1 MKCERILS
9 CANKITLRNDLI
21 DGRFLGYKKC
31 STVRT
36 GECANSWWIR
46 FALHISKLGTSAIN
60 FYLGHGEWIGCVC
73 VRFYS
78 FTDSPFKWFRMILK
92 TGLLCSLKC
101 SLRIFTIDFDCIFS
115 RLWNLFFLRIF
126 RSLKISNTLRFGTV
140 SMGEQ
145 KNGRI
150 RRNGNADFISSY
162 DMA

>member
-1 MKCERILS
+1 M
-9 CANKITLRNDLI
+9 NK
-21 DGRFLGYKKC
+21 
-31 STVRT
+31 
-36 GECANSWWIR
+36 IR
-46 FALHISKLGTSAIN
+46 FAHFKIGHFSYKLLSRPWRMDA
-60 FYLGHGEWIGCVC
+60 IGCVC

-145 KNGRI
+145 KNVRI
-150 RRNGNADFISSY
+150 RRNGNADFISSLALMIWLKPNIGIFMIVMICIY
-162 DMA
+162 IFFMYRHFPFRMLSEVGN